1 MSDLRVEVLIEATP
15 EQVWDEVR
23 HIDRHT
29 EWMHDAVEITFVS
42 DQRSGIGTTFD
53 TLTRVGPL
61 KTMDRM
67 EITEWVDGE
76 VMGVRHTG
84 AVTGTGRFTLTP
96 EGSSTRFVWEE
107 DLEFPWFFGGPI
119 GEKIGSPIL
128 GAIWRRNINI
138 LKGIIETGERPSDD
152 DPGLLAKV
160 TAPVTGAIGSL
171 REKLGR

>member
-1 MSDLRVEVLIEATP
+1 MSDLRVEVVIDATP
-15 EQVWDEVR
+15 ERVWDEVR

-29 EWMHDAVEITFVS
+29 DWMHDAVEITFLT

-67 EITEWVDGE
+67 EITEWVDRE

-84 AVTGTGRFTLTP
+84 AVTGTGRFTLTA
-96 EGSSTRFVWEE
+96 EGDSTRFVWEE

-119 GEKIGSPIL
+119 GERAGGPL
-128 GAIWRRNINI
+128 LALIWRRNINL
-138 LKGIIETGERPSDD
+138 LKAIIETGHRPSGDD
-152 DPGLLAKV
+152 EGIPTRLLRTLRGLPGR
-160 TAPVTGAIGSL
+160 L
-171 REKLGR
+171 RR